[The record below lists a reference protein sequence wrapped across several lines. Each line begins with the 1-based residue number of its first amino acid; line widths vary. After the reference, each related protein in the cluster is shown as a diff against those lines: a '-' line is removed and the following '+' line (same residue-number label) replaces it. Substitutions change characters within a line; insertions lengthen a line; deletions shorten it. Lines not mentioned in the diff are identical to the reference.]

1 MGNFNELERY
11 FNLGEIMFK
20 FIKTKDPDNNFDHVG
35 IEFTI
40 ESDNM
45 SKDDLK
51 ELFVDFLKA
60 CGYSIKDYEEF

>member
-1 MGNFNELERY
+1 
-11 FNLGEIMFK
+11 MFK
-20 FIKTKDPDNNFDHVG
+20 FIKTKDPDNKFDHAD

-51 ELFVDFLKA
+51 QLFVDFLKA

>member
-1 MGNFNELERY
+1 
-11 FNLGEIMFK
+11 MFK
-20 FIKTKDPDNNFDHVG
+20 FIKKKDPDNNFDHAD

-60 CGYSIKDYEEF
+60 CGYSIKDDEEF